1 MPEDETQN
9 WGPNIDVHDL
19 ARLRTDGAV
28 HTLLDVR
35 EPNEVAVCAIADST
49 FVPMQQV
56 PGQIA
61 ALPREHPLIILC
73 HHGSRSDM
81 VAGFLRENG
90 FTNVFNLSG
99 GIDAWAQVIE
109 TGMARY

>member
-1 MPEDETQN
+1 MSDDKTRA

-19 ARLRTDGAV
+19 AGLRDEAAV

-35 EPNEVAVCAIADST
+35 EPNEVAVCAIAGSL

-56 PGQIA
+56 PGHIST
-61 ALPREHPLIILC
+61 LPKEHPLIVLC
-73 HHGSRSDM
+73 HHGTRSDM

-90 FTNVFNLSG
+90 FSNVFNLSG
-99 GIDAWAQVIE
+99 GIDAWAQVIDQQ
-109 TGMARY
+109 MARY